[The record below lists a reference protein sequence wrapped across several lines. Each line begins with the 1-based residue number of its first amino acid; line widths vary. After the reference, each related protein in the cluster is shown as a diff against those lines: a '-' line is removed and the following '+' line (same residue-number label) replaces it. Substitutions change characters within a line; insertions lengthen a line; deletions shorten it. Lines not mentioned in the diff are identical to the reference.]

1 MACYARGQAGPLKAI
16 LVVQVRAGR
25 EVAASPP
32 VWAEFEGEMKQKSES
47 ETGLKIGD
55 RVRLIAQT
63 LA

>member
-1 MACYARGQAGPLKAI
+1 MPPPP
-16 LVVQVRAGR
+16 GR
-25 EVAASPP
+25 D
-32 VWAEFEGEMKQKSES
+32 WAEGEGEMKQKSES

>member
-1 MACYARGQAGPLKAI
+1 MGRAKRDNAI
-16 LVVQVRAGR
+16 GCHPPPGR
-25 EVAASPP
+25 D
-32 VWAEFEGEMKQKSES
+32 WAEGEGEMKQKSES